1 MYKTKVYAILLL
13 TGKLEDFPMAVKLAH
28 EGPKQRVDELDK
40 EITDRKRAEEALRES
55 EQKYRA
61 LFEDSRDAIYI
72 TTREGEFIDANQAA
86 FDLLGYGR
94 EEMVAL
100 NARQLYV
107 NASNGG
113 RFQKEIEQKGF
124 VRDYEVKLRKKG
136 GAEMDCLFSVS
147 VRRAP
152 DGRILAYQGI
162 IRDITKRKRAEE
174 ALRESEQK
182 YRTLVERAD
191 EGIAIV
197 QNGLLKYVNPHL
209 AETIGYTVA
218 ELTDTPFSDYI
229 HPDERLSVLE
239 NYKRRMAGEDAP
251 STYEGAVSH
260 KAGGKIDVEFDVG
273 LITYQGNPAVFTIVR
288 DLTERKSLEAQLRL
302 AQKMEALGTLAG
314 GIAHNFNNLLTGI
327 MGNSSLVLLETDPTH
342 PNCEHLKNIEKLVES
357 GAKLTRQLLGY
368 AREGRYE
375 VRPISLNQ
383 VVGETAN
390 TFATMRKDIRVHQ
403 ELAGD
408 LPDIRADWGQV
419 EQVLLNLCVNAAD
432 AMPGGG
438 DLFLKTMNVTDKD
451 MGAKPYK
458 ISPGAYVLL
467 TVRDTGIG
475 MDKETRERVF
485 DPFFTTK
492 GMGRG
497 TGLGLAS
504 VYGIVKAHGGYI
516 DVESEKGQGATFS
529 LYFPTSERRAKEA
542 VKSTKH
548 LTKGTGTILLVDDE
562 HMVLEVSVKMLER
575 LGFAVLE
582 AKEGREAID
591 IYEAHKNEIDLV
603 VLDMIMPGMGG
614 GETYDHMK
622 EINPGVRV
630 LLSSGYSLDG
640 QASEILNR
648 GCDGFIQK
656 PFKMEELLGKVTETM
671 GKK

>member
-1 MYKTKVYAILLL
+1 MYKTEVYAILLL
-13 TGKLEDFPMAVKLAH
+13 RGKLEDFPMVVKLAH
-28 EGPKQRVDELDK
+28 EGPKQRVDELEK
-40 EITDRKRAEEALRES
+40 EIADRKWAEEALRES
-55 EQKYRA
+55 EEKYRT
-61 LFEDSRDAIYI
+61 LFEESRDAIYI
-72 TTREGEFIDANQAA
+72 TTRKGEFIDANRAA
-86 FDLLGYGR
+86 FDLLGYSR

-107 NASNGG
+107 DATNGG

-124 VRDYEVKLRKKG
+124 VRDYEVKLSKKD
-136 GAEMDCLFSVS
+136 GAVIDCLINVS

-162 IRDITKRKRAEE
+162 IRDITRRKRAEE
-174 ALRESEQK
+174 TLRESEEK
-182 YRTLVERAD
+182 YRTLVERAS
-191 EGIAIV
+191 EGIAII

-209 AETIGYTVA
+209 AEMAGYTVA

-229 HPDERLSVLE
+229 HPDELPSVLE
-239 NYKRRMAGEDAP
+239 NYRRRMAGEDAP
-251 STYEGAVSH
+251 STYEGAIIDKH
-260 KAGGKIDVEFDVG
+260 GGKIDVEFDVG
-273 LITYQGNPAVFTIVR
+273 LIAYQGNPAAFTIVR
-288 DLTERKSLEAQLRL
+288 DLSERKRLEAQLRL

-327 MGNSSLVLLETDPTH
+327 MGCSSLVLLETDPSH

-383 VVGETAN
+383 VITETAN
-390 TFATMRKDIRVHQ
+390 TFAAMRKDIRLHQ
-403 ELAGD
+403 ELTGD

-451 MGAKPYK
+451 IGAKPYK
-458 ISPGAYVLL
+458 ISPGAYALL

-475 MDKETRERVF
+475 MDKETKERAF

-504 VYGIVKAHGGYI
+504 AYGIVKAHGGYI
-516 DVESEKGQGATFS
+516 DVESEKGQGTTFS
-529 LYFPTSERRAKEA
+529 LYFPTSEIRAKGA

-562 HMVLEVSVKMLER
+562 HMVLGVSVKMLEK
-575 LGFAVLE
+575 LGYAVLE
-582 AKEGREAID
+582 AKGGKEAID

-603 VLDMIMPGMGG
+603 ILDMIMPGMGG
-614 GETYDHMK
+614 GETYDRMK
-622 EINPGVRV
+622 EINPDVRV
-630 LLSSGYSLDG
+630 LLSSGYSIDG
-640 QASEILNR
+640 EATEILKR
-648 GCDGFIQK
+648 GCHGFIQK
-656 PFKMEELLGKVTETM
+656 PFKMEELLGKVMQTM
-671 GKK
+671 GER

>member
-1 MYKTKVYAILLL
+1 
-13 TGKLEDFPMAVKLAH
+13 MAVKLAH
-28 EGPKQRVDELDK
+28 ERPKQRVDELEK
-40 EITDRKRAEEALRES
+40 EIVDRNRAEEALRES
-55 EQKYRA
+55 EEKYRT

-72 TTREGEFIDANQAA
+72 TTRKGEFIDANQAA
-86 FDLLGYGR
+86 FDLLGYSR

-100 NARQLYV
+100 NARQLY
-107 NASNGG
+107 ATATNGG

-124 VRDYEVKLRKKG
+124 VRDYEVKLRKKD
-136 GAEMDCLFSVS
+136 GAVIDCLFNVS
-147 VRRAP
+147 VRRAF

-162 IRDITKRKRAEE
+162 IRDITNRKRAEE
-174 ALRESEQK
+174 ALRESEKK
-182 YRTLVERAD
+182 YRTLVERAS
-191 EGIAIV
+191 EGIAII

-209 AETIGYTVA
+209 AEMAGYTVA

-229 HPDERLSVLE
+229 HPDELPSVLE
-239 NYKRRMAGEDAP
+239 NYRRRMAGEDAP
-251 STYEGAVSH
+251 STYEGAIIDKH
-260 KAGGKIDVEFDVG
+260 GGKIDVEFDVG
-273 LITYQGNPAVFTIVR
+273 LIAYQGNPAAFTIVR
-288 DLTERKSLEAQLRL
+288 DLSERKRLEAQLRL

-327 MGNSSLVLLETDPTH
+327 MGCSSLVLLETDPTH

-383 VVGETAN
+383 VIAETAN
-390 TFATMRKDIRVHQ
+390 TFAAMRKDIRVHQ

-419 EQVLLNLCVNAAD
+419 EQVLLNLWVNAAD

-438 DLFLKTMNVTDKD
+438 DLFLKTMNVTDQD
-451 MGAKPYK
+451 IGAKPYK

-516 DVESEKGQGATFS
+516 DLESEKGQGTTFS

-542 VKSTKH
+542 VKRTKR

-562 HMVLEVSVKMLER
+562 HMVLEVSVKMLKR
-575 LGFAVLE
+575 LGYAVLK
-582 AKEGREAID
+582 AKGGREAID

-614 GETYDHMK
+614 GETYDRIK

>member
-1 MYKTKVYAILLL
+1 MCKKKVYAILLL
-13 TGKLEDFPMAVKLAH
+13 RGKLEDFPMAVKLAH
-28 EGPKQRVDELDK
+28 EGSKQRLDELEK
-40 EITDRKRAEEALRES
+40 EIIDRKRAEEALRES
-55 EQKYRA
+55 EEKYRT

-72 TTREGEFIDANQAA
+72 TTREGTFVDANQST
-86 FDLLGYGR
+86 FNLLGYSR
-94 EEMVAL
+94 EEMRAL
-100 NARQLYV
+100 NARQLYF
-107 NASNGG
+107 NATNGG
-113 RFQKEIEQKGF
+113 RFQMEIEKKGF
-124 VRDYEVKLRKKG
+124 VRDYEVKLRKKDG
-136 GAEMDCLFSVS
+136 EGIDCLLNVS

-152 DGRILAYQGI
+152 NGSTLAYQGI
-162 IRDITKRKRAEE
+162 IRDITDRKRAEE
-174 ALRESEQK
+174 ALRESEEK
-182 YRTLVERAD
+182 YRTLVERAS

-209 AETIGYTVA
+209 AEMAGYAVD

-229 HPDERLSVLE
+229 HPDELPCVLE
-239 NYKRRMAGEDAP
+239 NYRRRMAGEEAP
-251 STYEGAVSH
+251 STYEAAVSH
-260 KAGGKIDVEFDVG
+260 KHGGKIDVEFDVG

-288 DLTERKSLEAQLRL
+288 DLTERRQLEAQLRL

-342 PNCEHLKNIEKLVES
+342 PNCGRLKNIEKLVES
-357 GAKLTRQLLGY
+357 GTDLTRQLLGY

-375 VRPISLNQ
+375 VKPISLNQ
-383 VVGETAN
+383 VVAETAH
-390 TFATMRKDIRVHQ
+390 TFAAMRKDIRVHQ

-408 LPDIRADWGQV
+408 LPDIRADRSQV

-438 DLFLKTMNVTDKD
+438 DLFLRTMNVTDKE
-451 MGAKPYK
+451 MWAKPYRL
-458 ISPGAYVLL
+458 SPGAYALL

-516 DVESEKGQGATFS
+516 NVESEKGNGTTFS
-529 LYFPTSERRAKEA
+529 LYFPASERRAKEA
-542 VKSTKH
+542 VRSTKH

-562 HMVLEVSVKMLER
+562 DMVLQVSVKMLER
-575 LGFAVLE
+575 LGYTVLE
-582 AKEGREAID
+582 AKGGREAVD

-614 GETYDHMK
+614 RETYDRMK

-640 QASEILNR
+640 RATEILNR

-656 PFKMEELLGKVTETM
+656 PFKMEELLGKVTETI
-671 GKK
+671 GRN

>member
-1 MYKTKVYAILLL
+1 
-13 TGKLEDFPMAVKLAH
+13 MAVKLAH
-28 EGPKQRVDELDK
+28 ERPKQRVDELEK
-40 EITDRKRAEEALRES
+40 EIVDRNRAEEALRES
-55 EQKYRA
+55 EEKYRT

-72 TTREGEFIDANQAA
+72 TTRKGEFIDANQAA
-86 FDLLGYGR
+86 FDLLGYSR

-100 NARQLYV
+100 NARQLY
-107 NASNGG
+107 ATATNGG

-124 VRDYEVKLRKKG
+124 VRDYEVKLRKKD
-136 GAEMDCLFSVS
+136 GAVIDCLFNVS

-162 IRDITKRKRAEE
+162 IRDITNRKRAEE
-174 ALRESEQK
+174 ALRESEEK
-182 YRTLVERAD
+182 YRTLVERAS
-191 EGIAIV
+191 EGIAII

-209 AETIGYTVA
+209 AEMAGYTVA

-229 HPDERLSVLE
+229 HPDELPSVLE
-239 NYKRRMAGEDAP
+239 NYRRRMAGEDAP
-251 STYEGAVSH
+251 STYEGAIIDKH
-260 KAGGKIDVEFDVG
+260 GGNIDVEFDVG
-273 LITYQGNPAVFTIVR
+273 LIAYQGNPAAFTIVR
-288 DLTERKSLEAQLRL
+288 DLTERKRLEAQLRL

-327 MGNSSLVLLETDPTH
+327 MGCSSLVLLETDPTH

-383 VVGETAN
+383 VIAETAN

-458 ISPGAYVLL
+458 ISPGAYALL

-475 MDKETRERVF
+475 MDKETRERAF

-516 DVESEKGQGATFS
+516 DVESKKGQGSTFS

-542 VKSTKH
+542 VKRTKR

-575 LGFAVLE
+575 LGYTVLE
-582 AKEGREAID
+582 AKGGREAID

-614 GETYDHMK
+614 GETYDRIK